1 MKILLTG
8 AGGLVGTA
16 LRPALQAAGHEVV
29 PWRRAELVETA
40 AQGWTGLDAVIHLA
54 GENIAARRWSPEQ
67 KQRIRASRVEGTA
80 ALRRS
85 LLRLNPIPRCFLS
98 ASAVGWYGDR
108 GDEVLTEESPS
119 GTGFL
124 AEVCRDWEAAAEPL
138 VSAGV
143 SVAHLR
149 FGMILAPGGGALAK
163 MLPIFR
169 WGLGGAVGRGRQ
181 WMSWISLPDAIGAIQ
196 HMLSQRATG
205 PFNIVAPNPVRNAE
219 FSRTLA
225 RVLRRPC
232 VLPVPAPF
240 VRLAF
245 GEMGE
250 ALLLGSQRVVPHRL
264 GELAHPFK
272 HPTLEQAL
280 ADLLPP

>member
-1 MKILLTG
+1 VKILLTG

-29 PWRRAELVETA
+29 AWRHAEPIATA
-40 AQGWTGLDAVIHLA
+40 AQAWTGLEAVIHLA
-54 GENIAARRWSPEQ
+54 GENIAARRWSPGQ

-80 ALRRS
+80 VLCRTLS
-85 LLRLNPIPRCFLS
+85 RLDPAPRCFLS
-98 ASAVGWYGDR
+98 ASAIGWYGDR
-108 GDEVLTEESPS
+108 GDEALTEESPP

-138 VSAGV
+138 ASAGA
-143 SVAHLR
+143 SVVHLR
-149 FGMILAPGGGALAK
+149 FGMILAREGGALAK

-169 WGLGGAVGRGRQ
+169 WGLGGPVGRGRQ
-181 WMSWISLPDAIGAIQ
+181 WMSWISLPDVVGAIQ
-196 HMLSQRATG
+196 CLLSRTSTG
-205 PFNIVAPNPVRNAE
+205 PFNVAAPNPVRNAE

-232 VLPVPAPF
+232 FLPVPAPL

-250 ALLLGSQRVVPHRL
+250 ALLLGSQRVLPQRL
-264 GELAHPFK
+264 AELGYEFQ
-272 HPTLEQAL
+272 HPTLEKAL
-280 ADLLPP
+280 TGLLMQ